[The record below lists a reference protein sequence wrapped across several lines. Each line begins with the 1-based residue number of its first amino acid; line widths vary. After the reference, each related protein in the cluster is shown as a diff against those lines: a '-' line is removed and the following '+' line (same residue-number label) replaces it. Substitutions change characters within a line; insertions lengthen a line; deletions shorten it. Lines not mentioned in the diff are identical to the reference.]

1 MLAFCSFL
9 LAVNGRGPAGVPE
22 ARPEVV
28 GHHGLTL
35 PVSTARAY
43 SSLVSVA
50 VNDSMRLMI
59 ARLRWASEATL
70 KLLLRLTCAVV
81 ENGAGVVYLSEI
93 FASRALIDAVL
104 TQFSSS

>member
-1 MLAFCSFL
+1 
-9 LAVNGRGPAGVPE
+9 
-22 ARPEVV
+22 
-28 GHHGLTL
+28 
-35 PVSTARAY
+35 
-43 SSLVSVA
+43 
-50 VNDSMRLMI
+50 MRSMI

-70 KLLLRLTCAVV
+70 KLLLRLTCVVV

>member
-1 MLAFCSFL
+1 
-9 LAVNGRGPAGVPE
+9 
-22 ARPEVV
+22 
-28 GHHGLTL
+28 
-35 PVSTARAY
+35 VSQ
-43 SSLVSVA
+43 
-50 VNDSMRLMI
+50 SMRLMI

>member
-1 MLAFCSFL
+1 
-9 LAVNGRGPAGVPE
+9 
-22 ARPEVV
+22 
-28 GHHGLTL
+28 
-35 PVSTARAY
+35 
-43 SSLVSVA
+43 
-50 VNDSMRLMI
+50 MRLMI